1 MVFLAMKIMLLK
13 FLTIFQISSIN
24 LLINY
29 KNNFKLEQN
38 IHPRWSKNTYL
49 TAFHKIQEYIKAGDC
64 YQINLTQEFKANF
77 TGSLLNK
84 ADELWNLTNAPY
96 SGYLKLTEFELLSC
110 SPELFIEFNVNKQ
123 IKTRPIKGTMPRYE
137 NKEQDLLSKQT
148 LKILKRS
155 SRKCDD
161 R

>member
-1 MVFLAMKIMLLK
+1 MNGIFLAMKIMLLK

-29 KNNFKLEQN
+29 KKIIFKLEQN

-110 SPELFIEFNVNKQ
+110 SPELFTEFNVNKQ

-137 NKEQDLLSKQT
+137 NKEQDLLSKT
-148 LKILKRS
+148 NFKKF
-155 SRKCDD
+155 
-161 R
+161 